1 MISDVSKEKWGD
13 RVCLWGNIDL
23 IHTLPYGTVEEVEAE
38 IRQRIKEAGQS
49 GGYICAT
56 ANSITDFCK
65 IENIFAMT
73 GAAIVMQYRI
83 ILSNGFKSF
92 FRTSVVDEFEKSRI
106 HSRLA
111 FAYRASRHR
120 PFDKNSLTDH

>member
-23 IHTLPYGTVEEVEAE
+23 INTLPYGTVEEVEAE
-38 IRQRIKEAGQS
+38 VRQRIKEAGQGRS
-49 GGYICAT
+49 YICAT

-73 GAAIVMQYRI
+73 GAVKKYGTYP
-83 ILSNGFKSF
+83 L
-92 FRTSVVDEFEKSRI
+92 
-106 HSRLA
+106 
-111 FAYRASRHR
+111 
-120 PFDKNSLTDH
+120 PFD